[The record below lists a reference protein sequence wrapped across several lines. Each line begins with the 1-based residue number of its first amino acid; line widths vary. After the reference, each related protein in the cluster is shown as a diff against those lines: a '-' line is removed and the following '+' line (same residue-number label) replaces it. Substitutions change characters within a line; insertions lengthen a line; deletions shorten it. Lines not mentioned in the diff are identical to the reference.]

1 MASKGEMTL
10 LRYLHRM
17 LLFLHLFQ
25 SIHRLKNPKLRI
37 NLLHPTRL
45 LLPTTCRFHQLNR
58 LDQIIAALLILLFK
72 QRISLLH
79 HLVVHNAKTREFLQ
93 SALRTRSMVMN
104 HLHRSMRG
112 RIVMAHNVKL
122 DKYSRSLNTR
132 GIRRAFLITTRMP

>member
-79 HLVVHNAKTREFLQ
+79 HLVAAVQVLLSEGEG
-93 SALRTRSMVMN
+93 SMTGEMTGEAEEVGD
-104 HLHRSMRG
+104 SWT
-112 RIVMAHNVKL
+112 IVRCF
-122 DKYSRSLNTR
+122 SRSTMV
-132 GIRRAFLITTRMP
+132 GSTA